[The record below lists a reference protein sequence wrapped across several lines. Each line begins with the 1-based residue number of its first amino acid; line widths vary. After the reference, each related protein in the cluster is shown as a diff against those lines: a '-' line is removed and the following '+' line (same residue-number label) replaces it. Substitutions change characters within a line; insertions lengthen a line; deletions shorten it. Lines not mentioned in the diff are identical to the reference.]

1 MSDDL
6 FSQLFELFNQPGPV
20 NMKLA
25 AEVARH
31 LAGEREPVE
40 PWAAEEF
47 RELTRLAEFR
57 IEQHAPFPVHPAPDV
72 LPVDGREWA
81 ERNLEGFAYLA
92 EPFAD
97 LIDTEAA
104 GPAAEMLKPLGPAM
118 VGMQV
123 GTLVGSLSKWVMA
136 SFDAGVPVRGAGP
149 TTYVVPRI
157 ETFAASNGFERRD
170 ARLWAALN
178 EAAHRAM
185 FRVPFTTDHLVA
197 LLGRYGDTMRIAPDR
212 LMDLMQGVDPT
223 DIQAGIDPARLA
235 GLFDNP
241 ESAAAQRELE
251 AFLGL
256 TAGYRRMLVDV
267 AGGELLPRLADMDAA
282 RDTDRHLGTEAE
294 GSPFAVTF
302 VEADAIAAGRSFCE
316 EVARR
321 YGDEEL
327 GSIWTREGRFPTVT
341 EIDDPVA
348 WASRVLLDSFEI

>member
-57 IEQHAPFPVHPAPDV
+57 IEQHAPFPVDPAPDV

-81 ERNLEGFAYLA
+81 ERNLEGFSYLA

-97 LIDTEAA
+97 LIDTEGA
-104 GPAAEMLKPLGPAM
+104 GPASEMLKPLGPAM

-123 GTLVGSLSKWVMA
+123 GTLVGSLSRWVMA

-149 TTYVVPRI
+149 ITYVLPRI
-157 ETFAASNGFERRD
+157 EDFASSNGFDGRD
-170 ARLWAALN
+170 VRLWAALN
-178 EAAHRAM
+178 ETAHRAM
-185 FRVPFTTDHLVA
+185 FRVPFTTDHLVG
-197 LLGRYGDTMRIAPDR
+197 LLERYGETMRIAPDR

-223 DIQAGIDPARLA
+223 DIQAGIDPERLT
-235 GLFDNP
+235 GLFDSP

-256 TAGYRRMLVDV
+256 TAGYRRMVV
-267 AGGELLPRLADMDAA
+267 AAAGGELLPRLGEMNAA
-282 RDTDRHLGTEAE
+282 RDAGRDLGDAAA

-302 VEADAIAAGRSFCE
+302 VEADGIAAGHRFCE
-316 EVARR
+316 EVERR
-321 YGDEEL
+321 YGPEQL
-327 GSIWTREGRFPTVT
+327 RSVWTTQGRFPTAD

-348 WASRVLLDSFEI
+348 WASRVLLDSFEL